1 MEMKDP
7 KFINGIVING
17 VFHEVVYS
25 SHTGCET
32 CSLYEQCHE
41 FNYDRICHIFAGD
54 GSFLDRGIGGYYV
67 PKQTTAPANGIEELQ
82 DLIKKNK
89 EMSDKL
95 TVISTVF
102 ALYCL
107 SSKETLSRQGKKLLY
122 S

>member
-95 TVISTVF
+95 KDLADEQMNFFNVW
-102 ALYCL
+102 
-107 SSKETLSRQGKKLLY
+107 QGLIKNSIK
-122 S
+122 